1 MENFVGIDV
10 SKDRLD
16 VHVRPG
22 GEVFV
27 LKRDSDGLA
36 NLTAKLKELS
46 TTLAVIEATG
56 GFETVVAAA
65 IAGAGVPL
73 AVVNPAQIRA
83 FARAL
88 GKRAKTDPIDAEV
101 IAKFAEAVRPEPRT
115 LGDEAMLFLGE
126 LVTRRRQIVQ
136 MLQAEG
142 QRKRRLANRRLL
154 RSVERLIKAL
164 EKELSNLDEEIR
176 DNIHGSP
183 VWREKDDLLQSVP
196 GIGPNISAMLIAELP
211 ELGTL
216 SRRKIASLVGL
227 APFTRQSGQWRG
239 KAMIEAGRSQV
250 RRALYM
256 GALVAARRNKPLKAF
271 RDRLV
276 AAGKPKKVAL
286 IAVARKLLTILN
298 AIARDRTPWRD
309 AMIPT

>member
-22 GEVFV
+22 GEAFV
-27 LKRDSDGLA
+27 LRRDGQGLVE
-36 NLTAKLKELS
+36 LTSKLRELS
-46 TTLAVIEATG
+46 AVLVVIEATG

-83 FARAL
+83 FAKAL
-88 GKRAKTDPIDAEV
+88 GKRAKTDPVDAEV

-115 LGDEAMLFLGE
+115 LDDEAMLLLGE
-126 LVTRRRQIVQ
+126 FVTRRRQIVQ

-142 QRKRRLANRRLL
+142 QRKRRLTNRRLL
-154 RSVERLIKAL
+154 RSVERLMTAL
-164 EKELSNLDEEIR
+164 EKELSDLDEEIR
-176 DNIHGSP
+176 NNIHGSP
-183 VWREKDDLLQSVP
+183 VWREKDDLLRSVP
-196 GIGPNISAMLIAELP
+196 GIGPQISAMLIAELP

-227 APFTRQSGQWRG
+227 APFTHQSGQWRG

-256 GALVAARRNKPLKAF
+256 GALVASRHNSQLRTF

-298 AIARDRTPWRD
+298 AIARDKMPWRNT
-309 AMIPT
+309 MIPI